1 VSTNS
6 SINSSGHGSM
16 HNDSLSSDSTTTT
29 TTTTTNKKSSK
40 TIIINNNNSNSND
53 INLSADLTSL
63 LYSFNGLYE
72 QTLFNN
78 INGNLIMRSASSAGE
93 TVTKYNTDA
102 SINAHL
108 SIPKRAETFNGI
120 SKDSQTIDT
129 INLNSDLASKSRGI
143 FKNSIDLS
151 DINPYLLSNNESNN
165 NHQQQHGSS
174 ADLNQDA
181 GSSSNCSS
189 LSIEQLNKSKI
200 NKNQLE
206 NILRFILSDY
216 MKLKTENQSLLK
228 ELEIKNKSIDLLRA
242 TMDECKDQLDFEK
255 TSLQKKFNELD
266 KKEQVKLLFKQK

>member
-1 VSTNS
+1 
-6 SINSSGHGSM
+6 M

-29 TTTTTNKKSSK
+29 TTATTNKKSSK
-40 TIIINNNNSNSND
+40 TIIINNNNNNSND

-129 INLNSDLASKSRGI
+129 INLNSDLASKSRDI

-151 DINPYLLSNNESNN
+151 DINPYLLSNESNQK
-165 NHQQQHGSS
+165 QQQSSS
-174 ADLNQDA
+174 ADLNNLNQDN

-200 NKNQLE
+200 NKNHLE

-266 KKEQVKLLFKQK
+266 KKEVNLIFKQIYNI

>member
-1 VSTNS
+1 
-6 SINSSGHGSM
+6 M

-165 NHQQQHGSS
+165 HQQQQQHGSS